1 MNINDLSDTIEA
13 NSDRLNAADL
23 MGADKTIKVTD
34 VIRYTENGKN
44 KFYLNYEGDCGRPY
58 KPSLTMRR
66 IIMELWTIDGSK
78 YIGRSIR
85 LHRDPTITFGRDECG
100 GIVVE
105 AMEGIKGK
113 AKIKLQVKRGQFKE
127 FTIDKLEPK
136 ELPMLEPSVFA
147 KWLTAAKTQIESGAQ
162 TNEQIITQIETK
174 STLTDSQKEQ
184 IRAIGASDL
193 EINESDDG
201 FLDE

>member
-34 VIRYTENGKN
+34 VIRYAENGKN

-136 ELPMLEPSVFA
+136 ELPMLEPGVFA

-162 TNEQIITQIETK
+162 TNEQIITKIEVQ
-174 STLTDSQKEQ
+174 SRLTDEQKEQ
-184 IRAIGASDL
+184 IRAIGSEDL
-193 EINESDDG
+193 TIDEDE
-201 FLDE
+201 FLADE

>member
-136 ELPMLEPSVFA
+136 ELPMLEPGVFA

-162 TNEQIITQIETK
+162 TNEQIITKIEVQ
-174 STLTDSQKEQ
+174 SRLTDEQKEQ
-184 IRAIGASDL
+184 IRAIGSEDL
-193 EINESDDG
+193 TIDEGE
-201 FLDE
+201 FLADE

>member
-136 ELPMLEPSVFA
+136 ELPMLEPGVFA

-162 TNEQIITQIETK
+162 TNEQIITKIEVQ
-174 STLTDSQKEQ
+174 SRLTDEQKEQ
-184 IRAIGASDL
+184 IRAIGSEDL
-193 EINESDDG
+193 TIDEDE
-201 FLDE
+201 FLADE

>member
-1 MNINDLSDTIEA
+1 
-13 NSDRLNAADL
+13 
-23 MGADKTIKVTD
+23 
-34 VIRYTENGKN
+34 
-44 KFYLNYEGDCGRPY
+44 
-58 KPSLTMRR
+58 MRR
-66 IIMELWTIDGSK
+66 IIMELWTIDGTK

-105 AMEGIKGK
+105 AMEGIKGR
-113 AKIKLQVKRGQFKE
+113 ATIKLQVKRGQFKE
-127 FTIDKLEPK
+127 FIIDRLEPK
-136 ELPMLEPSVFA
+136 QLPPLDDKTFA
-147 KWLTAAKTQIESGAQ
+147 KWLTAATQQIESGEQ
-162 TNEQIITQIETK
+162 TNEQIITKIETK